1 MSSPVV
7 THSHSMLRFF
17 TCGSVDDGKSTL
29 IGRLLY
35 ESKAVFED
43 QLSALDRDS
52 RKFGTQGDNLDFA
65 LLVDGLSAERE
76 QGITIDVAY
85 RYFSTPRRS
94 FIVADTPGHE
104 QYTRNMAT
112 GASTAD
118 LAVILI
124 DARKGLLPQTRR
136 HSFIVSLLRVRHVV
150 LAINKM
156 DLVDFDR
163 AIFDKIVADYQA
175 IAGHLN
181 FASIM
186 PIPISARDGDNVTQ
200 RSDRMSWYQGPVLLD
215 YLETFD
221 ASEASSQTSPMY
233 FPVQWV
239 NRPNLDF
246 RGYAGTLVSG
256 SVHVGDEILVQ
267 PSGRRSHVARIVKQD
282 GDLQKAD
289 QGQAITLT
297 LRDDV
302 DVSRGDV
309 LTLAQAPARQA
320 RDLRAH
326 LIWMVEQPLMSGRDY
341 ILQLASASANASI
354 AALHQAIDIHTYAP
368 REALSLGMN
377 EIGLV
382 SLSLDKPLVM
392 TDYLDNRALGGFI
405 LIDKLTNMTAAIGL
419 IDSQAQILFA
429 SQDQL
434 SQDQSLQDQ
443 LTQEHASLPSFV
455 TRLMGAAATPRRE
468 AFWLAFSWRCVSAIV
483 IWALALAYL
492 GRSDLALLLALAD
505 LILRPLVRALHDRLW
520 TLWRH
525 RAALPPD
532 SHDGG
537 AGI

>member
-1 MSSPVV
+1 MSSPAV

-85 RYFSTPRRS
+85 RYFSTPQRS

-112 GASTAD
+112 GASMAD

-175 IAGHLN
+175 IAGHLH

-256 SVHVGDEILVQ
+256 SVRVGDEILVQ
-267 PSGRRSHVARIVKQD
+267 PSGRRSHVARIVTQD

-341 ILQLASASANASI
+341 IIQLASASANASI

-392 TDYLDNRALGGFI
+392 SDYLDNRALGGFI

-429 SQDQL
+429 SQDLL
-434 SQDQSLQDQ
+434 SQDPLSQDQ

-455 TRLMGAAATPRRE
+455 TRLMGTAATPRRE
-468 AFWLAFSWRCVSAIV
+468 AFWLAFSWRCVSAFV

-520 TLWRH
+520 TLWRN